1 MYETEE
7 SEGLPV
13 TTTVLGDMLFS
24 YMSVDEQMDVES
36 QKWKTEDCSVEV

>member
-1 MYETEE
+1 M
-7 SEGLPV
+7 